1 MTFLVVKE
9 EWPRMM
15 AHEKA
20 SLAFSIHAL
29 VASSSVLPSAMML
42 VYGQNERN
50 EVGSSRSSRGSKCSW
65 NLRTERSPA
74 PAPVAAVVL
83 VGMTVFVGVGVRE
96 AEEGMA
102 EEEGFIC
109 SRRRRTEGMEVRSSM
124 MLLLRCPTMLFLLL
138 LGVFLNEVV
147 WCW

>member
-1 MTFLVVKE
+1 
-9 EWPRMM
+9 M

-50 EVGSSRSSRGSKCSW
+50 EVGSSRSSLGSRCSW
-65 NLRTERSPA
+65 NLRTERSVA
-74 PAPVAAVVL
+74 PAPVAAVGL
-83 VGMTVFVGVGVRE
+83 VVMTVFVGEAE
-96 AEEGMA
+96 AEEGMMA

-138 LGVFLNEVV
+138 LLGF
-147 WCW
+147 